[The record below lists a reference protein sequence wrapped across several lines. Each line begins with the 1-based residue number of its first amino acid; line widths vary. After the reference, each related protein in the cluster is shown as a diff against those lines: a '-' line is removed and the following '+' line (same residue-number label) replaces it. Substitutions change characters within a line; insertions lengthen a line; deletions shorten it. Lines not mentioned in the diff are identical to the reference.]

1 MAIDIIKAES
11 RLENIKAVTPVLA
24 ALRTISLGSWQMARS
39 RSQYLDRYT
48 DALLRLIPYLLP
60 HLSTRRR
67 IIKRRLSI
75 GHGDE
80 ASPHNS
86 TGERPVVAVVIGS
99 ERGLCGQYNQ
109 VLIDRL
115 EGYLRGKQKEGIEV
129 SLTAIGSRLI
139 RELRRRDYEM
149 DVTQALSATRLPEY
163 DRVREFVNRW
173 MTDYESYAI
182 DAVDLLYN
190 ARAQAGDYHSRAV
203 RLVPPS
209 LSAVGSER
217 EERSEVEPYPSTVID
232 IEDVIIETDPV
243 ELYAQ
248 IVRDW
253 TTTTAYKMMLE
264 AAGTEHGA
272 RYQLMES
279 ATQNA
284 EALIDTLTRDIKSG
298 RRRQITQEMQEL
310 AVAAGLL
317 SE

>member
-39 RSQYLDRYT
+39 RSQHLDKYT

-60 HLSTRRR
+60 HFPTRRR
-67 IIKRRLSI
+67 IIKRRLPI
-75 GHGDE
+75 GHGDKTR
-80 ASPHNS
+80 PHNP
-86 TGERPVVAVVIGS
+86 TGERSVVAVVIGS
-99 ERGLCGQYNQ
+99 ERGLCGQYNH
-109 VLIDRL
+109 VLIDQL
-115 EGYLRGKQKEGIEV
+115 DDYLHRKQKEGIKV
-129 SLTAIGSRLI
+129 SLTAMGSRLI
-139 RELRRRDYEM
+139 RELRQRDYEM
-149 DVTQALSATRLPEY
+149 DATQALSVTRLPGY

-190 ARAQAGDYHSRAV
+190 ARAQAGDYLPRAV

-209 LSAVGSER
+209 LSAVGSEQ
-217 EERSEVEPYPSTVID
+217 EGPSEVEPYLSKAAG

-243 ELYAQ
+243 ELYAR

-253 TTTTAYKMMLE
+253 TTTTAYKMMLD
-264 AAGTEHGA
+264 AAGTEHAA

-284 EALIDTLTRDIKSG
+284 EALIDTLTRNIKSG

-317 SE
+317 NE